1 MRRCIFCGRTEAE
14 FIDGN
19 KWTEEH
25 IIPESLGNETLK
37 IYDVCKKCNSGL
49 GTYVDKYFVD
59 HMLVK
64 IIRQDLGLKGQ
75 SGEVPNAFKEGRDK
89 DGHLIRVDM
98 NYKPHIV
105 QYVEQNEN
113 KIKFVASSIEEAK
126 KMAYKKLKRM
136 NMTDEQIESEFK
148 KITNIKNEEYQPEI
162 GYDITVEF
170 NRFYMEALK
179 IAYEYAIYKLGDT
192 YLEDVTAKKIKHYL
206 YRAIRGEMKEEC
218 EECPNVCLTPEFI
231 GKMLSQ
237 AKGINCHMLF
247 MHSDAQNKLIVQVM
261 LFLNPIFSFSVCIS
275 ENASQYEKA
284 KELPV
289 EIVDI
294 KYERKE

>member
-1 MRRCIFCGRTEAE
+1 
-14 FIDGN
+14 
-19 KWTEEH
+19 
-25 IIPESLGNETLK
+25 
-37 IYDVCKKCNSGL
+37 
-49 GTYVDKYFVD
+49 
-59 HMLVK
+59 MLVK

-148 KITNIKNEEYQPEI
+148 KIPNIKNAEYQPEI

-179 IAYEYAIYKLGDT
+179 IAYEYAIYKLGDI
-192 YLEDVTAKKIKHYL
+192 YLEDVTAKKIKEYL
-206 YRAIRGEMKEEC
+206 YRAI
-218 EECPNVCLTPEFI
+218 
-231 GKMLSQ
+231 
-237 AKGINCHMLF
+237 
-247 MHSDAQNKLIVQVM
+247 
-261 LFLNPIFSFSVCIS
+261 
-275 ENASQYEKA
+275 
-284 KELPV
+284 
-289 EIVDI
+289 
-294 KYERKE
+294 